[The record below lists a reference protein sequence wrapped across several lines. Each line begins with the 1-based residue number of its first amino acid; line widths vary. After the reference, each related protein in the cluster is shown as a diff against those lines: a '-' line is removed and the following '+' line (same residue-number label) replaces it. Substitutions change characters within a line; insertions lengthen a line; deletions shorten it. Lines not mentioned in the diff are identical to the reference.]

1 MMCCSDKELFDKIFL
16 LGCHRSHPPATT
28 ALLAVGIGVETVS
41 YTHLDV
47 YKRQSINGSLDEF
60 TDADQVSAYAITP
73 MEWAVGTKLILGEDN
88 LLEPQRI
95 TTRAQ
100 AAAIFHRFIE
110 NIAQ

>member
-1 MMCCSDKELFDKIFL
+1 MVALMNL
-16 LGCHRSHPPATT
+16 L
-28 ALLAVGIGVETVS
+28 
-41 YTHLDV
+41 
-47 YKRQSINGSLDEF
+47 N
-60 TDADQVSAYAITP
+60 ADQVSAYAITP

-100 AAAIFHRFIE
+100 AGSAIFHRFIE